1 MDGVLC
7 DFKSPITKAL
17 GKESYEDVTENDVDD
32 FFEKNDPV
40 EFFANLPKFPYTDY
54 LVQFA
59 ITRNGFYNICS
70 RPLKHK
76 VEETIKGK
84 NIWIDKHLISKPEQ
98 RIFTFNKEDYATSEY
113 AMGSQKPDILIDDWD
128 MNIDAWNKAGGI
140 GIEWEAGRDSIESLI
155 KKLNKYI

>member
-7 DFKSPITKAL
+7 DFKLAITKAL
-17 GKESYEDVTENDVDD
+17 GKEFYDEVAEEEVEE

-59 ITRNGFYNICS
+59 VARNGFYNICS
-70 RPLKHK
+70 RPLKNK

-84 NIWIDKHLISKPEQ
+84 NLWIDKHLRTQPKE
-98 RIFTFNKEDYATSEY
+98 RYFTFTKEDHAKDDNKSN
-113 AMGSQKPDILIDDWD
+113 ILVDDWD
-128 MNIDAWNKAGGI
+128 LNINAWNEAGGI
-140 GIEWEAGRDSIESLI
+140 GIEWEAGRDSMESLI